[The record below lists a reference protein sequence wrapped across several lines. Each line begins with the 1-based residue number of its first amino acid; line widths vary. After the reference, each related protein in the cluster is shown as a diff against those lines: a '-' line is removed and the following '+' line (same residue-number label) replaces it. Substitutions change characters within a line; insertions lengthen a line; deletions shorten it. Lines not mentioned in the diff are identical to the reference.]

1 MPDHKTA
8 QDFGQWNGQPVPL
21 LTITSPSGQEARLC
35 AFGARLVGLDA
46 PDRHGVSADIVLGHD
61 GVEDYRNSYFGAT
74 CGRYANRI
82 AGGRFAL
89 DGTEVQLDQN
99 EGANHLHGGR
109 LGFDQMLWTV
119 DSHRPDRVIFSA
131 NSPAGD
137 MGYPGNMQMTA
148 TYAWDAEGRFHISM
162 TANTSATT
170 VVNIV
175 NHAYFNLAGS
185 GDILGH
191 DLTVRADH
199 YTPVR
204 PDLIPTGEIQAVE
217 GTAFDFRTPILI
229 GDALRRDLSMK
240 DGFDHN
246 WCLNPGDDSPAVRL
260 FHPGT
265 GRGFT
270 LSTNEPGVQIYT
282 CGMMVDPLP
291 GKAGQSYGRFSGL
304 TFETQKYP
312 DSPNQPLFPTARLDP
327 AQTYRHEM
335 IFSFFTA

>member
-1 MPDHKTA
+1 MPDNGTT
-8 QDFGQWNGQPVPL
+8 QDFGQLDGKPVPL

-46 PDRHGVSADIVLGHD
+46 PDRDGHSADIVLGHD
-61 GVEDYRNSYFGAT
+61 RLEDYRNWYFGAT

-82 AGGRFAL
+82 AGGRFML
-89 DGTEVQLDQN
+89 DGTEVQLDRN

-109 LGFDQMLWTV
+109 LGFDQILWAV
-119 DSHRPDRVIFSA
+119 ESHHAGKVVFSA
-131 NSPAGD
+131 SSPAGD
-137 MGYPGNMQMTA
+137 MGYPGKLQMTA
-148 TYAWDAEGRFHISM
+148 TYEWDTECRFHITM
-162 TANTSATT
+162 TARTTAAT

-191 DLTVRADH
+191 ELTVEADH
-199 YTPVR
+199 YIPVQ
-204 PDLIPTGEIQAVE
+204 PDLIPTGEIRAVA
-217 GTAFDFRTPILI
+217 GTAFDFRTPVLI
-229 GDALRRDLSMK
+229 QDALMRDPSMQ

-246 WCLNPGDDSPAVRL
+246 WCLNPGGERPAVRI

-270 LSTNEPGVQIYT
+270 LSTTEPGVQIYT
-282 CGMMVDPLP
+282 CGTMNDPLP
-291 GKAGQSYGRFSGL
+291 GKAGQTYGRFSGL

-312 DSPNQPLFPTARLDP
+312 DSPNHPHFPSARLDP